1 MDVTWSICITSMS
14 SILFSTALWFDAS
27 LRTTGHGF
35 EDLRLLGHPDRF
47 RNSAW
52 NAPVDVAL
60 PSHRVRRSEVD
71 ERRLLQKPDR
81 QVELFRDALR
91 RHVTVARPHDVLD
104 VQPVVLLLVAL
115 PDTNLEKNE

>member
-1 MDVTWSICITSMS
+1 MDVTWSICITS
-14 SILFSTALWFDAS
+14 SILFSVAHWFDAS
-27 LRTTGHGF
+27 LRTTCQGF

-60 PSHRVRRSEVD
+60 PGHRVRRSEVD

-91 RHVTVARPHDVLD
+91 RHVAVARPDDVLD
-104 VQPVVLLLVAL
+104 VQTVVLLLVAL